1 MGGKREWEEIYMKE
15 IRQDKR
21 DKERGRKKGGW
32 EGGRERIGRASGQWQ
47 VEKGFLRT

>member
-21 DKERGRKKGGW
+21 DKER
-32 EGGRERIGRASGQWQ
+32 EGGRREDGREG
-47 VEKGFLRT
+47 EKG